1 MILSKGKIDVKCKN
15 VDRPRITKKLEIATK
30 GGFPL
35 PPIQVS
41 NLDIIKNTF
50 LSNSQWLKNPAYT
63 KVSVKKEKKKEKQRE
78 KENAKKLLSNWF
90 KEVNMPLIPRLKILS
105 EQWRKKIIYQCNL

>member
-50 LSNSQWLKNPAYT
+50 LTNSQWLKNPAYT
-63 KVSVKKEKKKEKQRE
+63 KVSVKKEKKRETKGKRECEKITVQ
-78 KENAKKLLSNWF
+78 
-90 KEVNMPLIPRLKILS
+90 LI
-105 EQWRKKIIYQCNL
+105 